1 MVNAG
6 KAFTEKTSQAE
17 VDAKKAEIKAKIADI
32 QTQFTI
38 TATAG
43 EGGKIAPEDT
53 TTVYKEHPK
62 YSRSLLT
69 RMTILKVITVDGEN
83 VETIATEYAFE
94 GIVANHTIEVTFCKR

>member
-53 TTVYKEHPK
+53 TTEK
-62 YSRSLLT
+62 
-69 RMTILKVITVDGEN
+69 
-83 VETIATEYAFE
+83 
-94 GIVANHTIEVTFCKR
+94 